1 VVKVFEVF
9 EVEEGEEGGG
19 AMWGCDNEV
28 RVAATL
34 RRVVLMAFRNRAPL
48 LVKHELVGNNKKQEP
63 TSLFDVRN
71 QGRGILI
78 RKRQAATAE
87 YYTLH
92 YIAYRGALGDRK
104 MADSGIGEPRWQG
117 IAHRK
122 QVCRASQI
130 PLGWTLPTSFLPKDP
145 PLLSYGPQ
153 NVLHVPRASGCL
165 TPNEIALTETHS
177 VESLLSLLS
186 SGQHTSLSVTTAF
199 CKRAAIAQQLT
210 NCLTEPL
217 FFAALERAKEL
228 DDYLN
233 REGRPVGPLHGL
245 PVSVKDSFDIKGVD
259 SSVGIASL
267 CFQPATANS
276 PLVDL
281 LLSLG
286 CIIIAKTNIPQ
297 TLSSLDSVNNVFG
310 RTMNPL
316 NRMCTAGGSSGG
328 EAVLVAMGGCMIG
341 WGADTGGSIRVPT
354 MCNGIFGVKSSSGRI
369 PIGGG
374 PLLSAAGINRCGVRA
389 VAGPM
394 ARSMRDIRFI
404 MQEIVPRSWLWA
416 EDCFSSTW
424 EANFSRRGS
433 GPNGEFVFGILRGDG
448 NCVPLPPML
457 SLLDEV
463 KVKLNQHPG
472 TSTIEVATPVAWTRC
487 QSVMAKLMNIDGG
500 GVMADLMDSTNEP
513 LVPWMRGKFRRGV
526 PKTLHEVAELQAK
539 REKLEREMMTLWIED
554 DGKGGKK
561 SQIDALVCLIAP
573 HPVPEIE
580 RYNASGYTSSWTLLD
595 YPAGTV
601 PIRDLTDDDLELGK
615 SQGGEVISSWDERN
629 RQLWDEKTVDRR
641 VYLGTPLSVQV
652 VTPRLQD
659 RRLIE
664 AMSIVDEAVRLTASK
679 PRL

>member
-1 VVKVFEVF
+1 MTNS
-9 EVEEGEEGGG
+9 
-19 AMWGCDNEV
+19 A
-28 RVAATL
+28 
-34 RRVVLMAFRNRAPL
+34 
-48 LVKHELVGNNKKQEP
+48 
-63 TSLFDVRN
+63 
-71 QGRGILI
+71 
-78 RKRQAATAE
+78 
-87 YYTLH
+87 
-92 YIAYRGALGDRK
+92 
-104 MADSGIGEPRWQG
+104 IGEPKWQD

-122 QVCRASQI
+122 QLHRASQI
-130 PLGWTLPTSFLPKDP
+130 PLEWTLPTSLLPKDP
-145 PLLSYGPQ
+145 PLLSHGPQ
-153 NVLHVPRASGCL
+153 NVLHVPRTSGFL
-165 TPNEIALTETHS
+165 TTNEIALTETHS
-177 VESLLSLLS
+177 ESLLRLLF
-186 SGQHTSLSVTTAF
+186 SGQESSVSVTTAF

-217 FFAALERAKEL
+217 FVAALARAQEL
-228 DDYLN
+228 DDYLS
-233 REGRPVGPLHGL
+233 REGGPMGPLHGL

-267 CFQPATANS
+267 CFQPATVNS

-286 CIIIAKTNIPQ
+286 CIIIAKTNVPQ
-297 TLSSLDSVNNVFG
+297 TLSSLDSINNVFG

-328 EAVLVAMGGCMIG
+328 EAVLVAMGGCMVG

-354 MCNGIFGVKSSSGRI
+354 MCNGIFGVKCSSGRI
-369 PIGGG
+369 PIAGG
-374 PLLSAAGINRCGVRA
+374 PLLSAAGINRCGVIP

-394 ARSMRDIRFI
+394 ARSMQDIRFI
-404 MQEIVPRSWLWA
+404 MQEIVPKSWLWS

-424 EANFSRRGS
+424 EADFSYRGS
-433 GPNGEFVFGILRGDG
+433 GPKGEFVFGILRGDG

-457 SLLDEV
+457 RLLDEV
-463 KVKLNQHPG
+463 RAKLNQRPE
-472 TSTIEVATPVAWTRC
+472 TTAIEIATPAAWTKC

-513 LVPWMRGKFRRGV
+513 LVPWMRGKFQRGA

-539 REKLEREMMTLWIED
+539 REKLEREMMTIWIEE
-554 DGKGGKK
+554 DGNGGQR
-561 SQIDALVCLIAP
+561 SRVDAIICLVAP

-601 PIRDLTDDDLELGK
+601 PVRDFGYDDLELGK

-629 RQLWDEKTVDRR
+629 RQLWDEKTVDRC

-664 AMSIVDEAVRLTASK
+664 AMSILDEAVRASVSK